1 MVNLIGYNRIKSKKN
16 EQRYVICH
24 YSYPDRLDFGM
35 GVANAVVKEDVFDI
49 WQKNNS
55 WERVSDG
62 YDREKK
68 SHFLYLK

>member
-16 EQRYVICH
+16 DQMYVIVY
-24 YSYPDRLDFGM
+24 YSYPDRIDFGQA
-35 GVANAVVKEDVFDI
+35 VAQSVVKADVFDA
-49 WQKNNS
+49 WQSNNS

-62 YDREKK
+62 YDRERK